1 MAFHGLFVGINRHAS
16 NKISE
21 LSFARRDAT
30 ALHALFTDTLGGDTK
45 LITDEQATRAAIE
58 EDLGRLTTCDE
69 GDVVVI
75 SFSGHG
81 TPTRQLVTY
90 GADLRDLDRSCL
102 PLDVL
107 ADWLSRIPARRLICI
122 LDCCFSGGMGA
133 KALEVESTPRDVSS
147 VEDLLEQMSGEGR
160 LVFTASTATER
171 AWENSKLR
179 HGLLTHHLLEALQ
192 GAEEVIESG
201 KISLYRMLEHVT
213 KRVIDFSSRSGKTQ
227 RPTVRGKLDGDITW
241 PVFTPG
247 ALYRAAFPELVRQT
261 ITADIQSLA
270 AYGFPQGLL
279 DAWAGAI
286 PSLNQLQLDA
296 VNEYGLLDGEHLVVS
311 APTSSG
317 KTMVGELAA
326 LKGAL
331 ERRRAFFLLPL
342 KALVN
347 DKLRHFNSVYGAFGI
362 RTIKATGDSTT
373 DDMAPLMRG
382 QYDVCLMTYEKFAA
396 LVLGNP
402 YLLDQVGTLV
412 VDEVQMVADNSRGAN
427 LEFVLTLLRI
437 SRRQGTE
444 PQFIALS
451 AVIGDTNGLERWLGA
466 RLLRRTERPVPI
478 DEGVLRA
485 DGSFRFVSSDTGEE
499 KVITGFVRPEYRSA
513 TNPHASQNYVIP
525 LTRRLVG
532 EDKSVIVFR
541 ETKGKAR
548 GCARYLAESLDLPP
562 AQSVIDSLPAGD
574 PSTASGNLRE
584 TLQGGVAFHI
594 ADLDPEER
602 QVVEDEF
609 RSRGSSIK
617 VIAATT
623 TLAMGVNTPT
633 EAVVIAGLTHPGDNP
648 QPYSVAEYKNIAGRA
663 GRLPF
668 TERGASFL
676 LALSPHEE
684 DYFWSKYVKGQPEDL
699 ISRFL
704 ASSTDLRSLIL
715 RVLASLPKTVQGLT
729 ADEIIAFLEESF
741 GAFQRRQIQPN
752 WSWDKTA
759 LLEALH
765 SLKTHQ
771 LVETNPEGRYRPS
784 ELGRFA
790 GEAGVEVE
798 SIVRLVDAF
807 RRVDPEQINDPALI
821 AATQLTVELDN
832 VYFPVNKKGAAK
844 EIQTWSSEIRLQN
857 VPHSLIHALGLRVAE
872 TSQVAR
878 RAKKA
883 AACLLWISDL
893 PMSDIENRLT
903 KHGGRFEGAAG
914 PVLAARA
921 RTCDLLP
928 TVCRVAEIV
937 HPGLDLGARAERLLT
952 RLEVGVPPAAIDL
965 ATHAGS
971 RLSRGDYRSLLEAG
985 TCSVDTLENC
995 SDEELLKLLSGSRSK
1010 LAFVRA
1016 AITSYR
1022 AQQDEQS
1029 ISPPIIPPYES

>member
-1 MAFHGLFVGINRHAS
+1 MGFYGLFIGVNRHES
-16 NKISE
+16 NLINE
-21 LSFARRDAT
+21 LSFARRDAI
-30 ALHALFTDTLGGDTK
+30 ALHALFTDTLGGETK
-45 LITDEQATRAAIE
+45 LLTDEQATRGAIE
-58 EDLGRLTTCDE
+58 EGLSHLTACDE
-69 GDVVVI
+69 DDVVVI

-81 TPTRQLVTY
+81 TPTRQIVTY
-90 GADLRDLDRSCL
+90 DADRRDLEGSCI
-102 PLDVL
+102 PLDTL
-107 ADWLSRIPARRLICI
+107 AGWLSRIRARHLVCI

-133 KALEVESTPRDVSS
+133 KALEVESTPRELSS
-147 VEDLLEQMSGEGR
+147 VEELLEQMSGEGR
-160 LVFTASTATER
+160 LVFTASTATEK
-171 AWENSKLR
+171 AWENARLR
-179 HGLLTHHLLEALQ
+179 HGLLTYHLLEALQ
-192 GAEEVIESG
+192 GAEEVVQGG
-201 KISLYRMLEHVT
+201 KISVYRLLEHVT
-213 KRVIDFSSRSGKTQ
+213 KRVTDFSSRSGKTQ
-227 RPTVRGKLDGDITW
+227 HPTVRGKLDGEIAW

-247 ALYRAAFPELVRQT
+247 VLYRTAFPEQGRQT
-261 ITADIQSLA
+261 VTGAIQSLA
-270 AYGFPQGLL
+270 AYSFPQGLL

-296 VNEYGLLDGEHLVVS
+296 INEYGLLDGDHLVVS

-317 KTMVGELAA
+317 KTMIGELAA
-326 LKGAL
+326 LKGIL

-347 DKLRHFNSVYGAFGI
+347 DKLRHFNGVYGDFGI

-382 QYDVCLMTYEKFAA
+382 QYDICLMTYEKFAA

-402 YLLDQVGTLV
+402 QLLDQVGTVV
-412 VDEVQMVADNSRGAN
+412 VDEVQMVADVSRGAN

-437 SRRQGTE
+437 GRRQGTE

-499 KVITGFVRPEYRSA
+499 KVIPGFIRPEYRSA
-513 TNPHASQNYVIP
+513 SNPQASQNYVIP
-525 LTRRLVG
+525 LARKLAG
-532 EDKSVIVFR
+532 DGKSLIIFR
-541 ETKGKAR
+541 ETKGEAR

-562 AQSVIDSLPAGD
+562 AQAVIEALPAGD
-574 PSTASGNLRE
+574 PSTASGQLRE

-602 QVVEDEF
+602 QIVEDEF
-609 RSRGSSIK
+609 RSRDSSIK

-623 TLAMGVNTPT
+623 TLAMGVNTPA
-633 EAVVIAGLTHPGDNP
+633 EAVVIAGLTHPGDTP

-684 DYFWSKYVKGQPEDL
+684 SQLWSKYVKGQPEDL
-699 ISRFL
+699 TSRFL
-704 ASSTDLRSLIL
+704 ANSTDQRSLIL
-715 RVLASLPKTVQGLT
+715 RVLASVPKTVQGLT
-729 ADEIIAFLEESF
+729 ASEVIAFLEESF
-741 GAFQRRQIQPN
+741 GAFQRRQLQPG
-752 WSWDKTA
+752 WSWDKTG

-771 LVETNPEGRYRPS
+771 LVEASAEGRYRPS

-807 RRVDPEQINDPALI
+807 RRVDPNQISDPALI
-821 AATQLTVELDN
+821 TAAQLTAELDN
-832 VYFPVNKKGAAK
+832 VYFPVNKKGAVK
-844 EIQTWSSEIRLQN
+844 EAQTWTSEIRLQG
-857 VPHSLIHALGLRVAE
+857 VPYELIHALGLRVTE
-872 TSQVAR
+872 TAQTAR

-893 PMSDIENRLT
+893 SMSEIENRLT
-903 KHGGRFEGAAG
+903 KHGGRFDGAAG

-921 RTCDLLP
+921 RACDLLP

-937 HPGLDLGARAERLLT
+937 HTGLDLGERAARLLT
-952 RLEVGVPPAAIDL
+952 RLEVGVPHAAIDL

-971 RLSRGDYRSLLEAG
+971 RLSRGDYRNLLAAG
-985 TCSVDTLENC
+985 MCSIDALEQYP
-995 SDEELLKLLSGSRSK
+995 DENLLKLLSGNQSK
-1010 LAFVRA
+1010 LVAVRA
-1016 AITSYR
+1016 AIR
-1022 AQQDEQS
+1022 AYKSQKDEES
-1029 ISPPIIPPYES
+1029 SPTPMIPPYEG

>member
-1 MAFHGLFVGINRHAS
+1 MAFYGLFVGINRHAS
-16 NKISE
+16 SKINE
-21 LSFARRDAT
+21 LSFASRDAV
-30 ALHALFTDTLGGDTK
+30 ALHALFTDTLGGDTR
-45 LITDEQATRAAIE
+45 LVTDELATRAAVE
-58 EDLGRLTTCDE
+58 GELGRLAGCDAD
-69 GDVVVI
+69 DVVVV

-90 GADLRDLDRSCL
+90 DADPRNLDGTCI

-107 ADWLSRIPARRLICI
+107 SGWLSRIPARRLICI

-133 KALEVESTPRDVSS
+133 KALEVESTPRDISS
-147 VEDLLEQMSGEGR
+147 VEEALEQMSGDGR
-160 LVFTASTATER
+160 LIFTASTATER

-179 HGLLTHHLLEALQ
+179 HGLLTHHMLEALQ
-192 GAEEVIESG
+192 GAEEVVQGG
-201 KISLYRMLEHVT
+201 KISVYRLLEHVT
-213 KRVIDFSSRSGKTQ
+213 KRVIDFSSRTGKMQ
-227 RPTVRGKLDGDITW
+227 RPTVRGKLDGEITW
-241 PVFTPG
+241 PVFAPG
-247 ALYRAAFPELVRQT
+247 ALYRAAFPELARQT

-296 VNEYGLLDGEHLVVS
+296 VNVYGLLDGDHLVVS

-317 KTMVGELAA
+317 KTMIGELAA

-347 DKLRHFNSVYGAFGI
+347 DKLRHFNAVYGPFGI

-382 QYDVCLMTYEKFAA
+382 QYDICLMTYEKFAA
-396 LVLGNP
+396 LALGNP
-402 YLLDQVGTLV
+402 YLLDQVGTVV
-412 VDEVQMVADNSRGAN
+412 VDEVQMVADESRGAN
-427 LEFVLTLLRI
+427 LEFLLTLLRI
-437 SRRQGTE
+437 GRRQGIE

-466 RLLRRTERPVPI
+466 RLLRMTERPVPI

-499 KVITGFVRPEYRSA
+499 KIIPGLVRPEYRNVS
-513 TNPHASQNYVIP
+513 NPRSSQNYVIP
-525 LTRRLVG
+525 LARKLVG
-532 EDKSVIVFR
+532 EGKSVIVFR
-541 ETKGKAR
+541 EVKGDAR
-548 GCARYLAESLDLPP
+548 GCARYLAQSLDLPP
-562 AQSVIDSLPAGD
+562 AQAVIDSLPAGD
-574 PSTASGNLRE
+574 PSTASGQLRE
-584 TLQGGVAFHI
+584 ALQGGVAFHI

-602 QVVEDEF
+602 QLVEDEF
-609 RSRGSSIK
+609 RSPGSSIK

-623 TLAMGVNTPT
+623 TLAMGVNTPA
-633 EAVVIAGLTHPGDNP
+633 EAVIIAGLTHPGDTP
-648 QPYSVAEYKNIAGRA
+648 KPYSVAEYKNMAGRA

-676 LALSPHEE
+676 LAPSPHEE
-684 DYFWSKYVKGQPEDL
+684 DYFWSKYVKGQPEDVT
-699 ISRFL
+699 SRFL
-704 ASSTDLRSLIL
+704 AGSTDQRSLIL
-715 RVLASLPKTVQGLT
+715 RVLASVPKTVQGLT

-741 GAFQRRQIQPN
+741 GAFQRRQTQPG
-752 WSWDKTA
+752 WSWDKTG

-771 LVETNPEGRYRPS
+771 LVEASPEGRYRPT

-798 SIVRLVDAF
+798 TVVRLVDAF
-807 RRVDPEQINDPALI
+807 RRVGPEQINDPALI

-832 VYFPVNKKGAAK
+832 IYFPVNKKGAAK
-844 EIQTWSSEIRLQN
+844 EAQTWTSEVRLQG
-857 VPHSLIHALGLRVAE
+857 VPQGIVHALGLRVSE
-872 TSQVAR
+872 TAQVAR

-903 KHGGRFEGAAG
+903 KHGGKFDGAAG
-914 PVLAARA
+914 PVMGARA

-928 TVCRVAEIV
+928 TVCRVAEMV

-952 RLEVGVPPAAIDL
+952 RLEVGVPPAAVDL

-971 RLSRGDYRSLLEAG
+971 RLSRGDYRCLLEAG
-985 TCSVDTLENC
+985 VCSVDAIEKC
-995 SDEELLKLLSGSRSK
+995 PDEELLRLLSGSRPK
-1010 LAFVRA
+1010 LAAVRA
-1016 AITSYR
+1016 AATSYR
-1022 AQQDEQS
+1022 AQQEEQE

>member
-1 MAFHGLFVGINRHAS
+1 MAFYGLFVGINRHAS
-16 NKISE
+16 SKINE
-21 LSFARRDAT
+21 LSFASRDAV
-30 ALHALFTDTLGGDTK
+30 ALHALFTDTLGGDTR
-45 LITDEQATRAAIE
+45 LVTDELATRAAVE
-58 EDLGRLTTCDE
+58 EELGRLAGCDAD
-69 GDVVVI
+69 DVVVV

-90 GADLRDLDRSCL
+90 DADPRDLEGTCV

-107 ADWLSRIPARRLICI
+107 SGWLSRIPARRLICV

-133 KALEVESTPRDVSS
+133 KALEVESTPRDISS
-147 VEDLLEQMSGEGR
+147 VEEALEQMSGDGR
-160 LVFTASTATER
+160 LIFTASTATER

-179 HGLLTHHLLEALQ
+179 HGLLTHHLLEALR
-192 GAEEVIESG
+192 GAEEVVQGG
-201 KISLYRMLEHVT
+201 KISVYRLLEHVT
-213 KRVIDFSSRSGKTQ
+213 KRVIDFSSRTGKTQ
-227 RPTVRGKLDGDITW
+227 RPTVRGKLDGEITW

-247 ALYRAAFPELVRQT
+247 ALYRAAFPELARQT
-261 ITADIQSLA
+261 VTADIQSLA

-296 VNEYGLLDGEHLVVS
+296 VNEYGLLDGDHLVVS

-317 KTMVGELAA
+317 KTMIGELAA

-347 DKLRHFNSVYGAFGI
+347 DKLRHFNAVYGPFGI

-382 QYDVCLMTYEKFAA
+382 QYDLCLMTYEKFAA
-396 LVLGNP
+396 LALGNP
-402 YLLDQVGTLV
+402 YLLDQVGTVV
-412 VDEVQMVADNSRGAN
+412 VDEVQMVADESRGAN

-437 SRRQGTE
+437 GRRHGTE

-466 RLLRRTERPVPI
+466 RQLRRTERPVPI

-499 KVITGFVRPEYRSA
+499 KVIPGLIRPEYRNVA
-513 TNPHASQNYVIP
+513 NPRSSQNYVIP
-525 LTRRLVG
+525 LARKLVG
-532 EDKSVIVFR
+532 EGKSVIVFR
-541 ETKGKAR
+541 EMKGDAR
-548 GCARYLAESLDLPP
+548 GCARYLAQSLDLPP
-562 AQSVIDSLPAGD
+562 AQAVIDSLPAGD
-574 PSTASGNLRE
+574 PSTASGQLRE
-584 TLQGGVAFHI
+584 ALQGGVAFHI
-594 ADLDPEER
+594 ADLDSEER
-602 QVVEDEF
+602 QLVEDEF
-609 RSRGSSIK
+609 RSPGSSIK

-623 TLAMGVNTPT
+623 TLAMGVNTPA
-633 EAVVIAGLTHPGDNP
+633 EAVIIAGLTHPGDTP
-648 QPYSVAEYKNIAGRA
+648 KPYSVAEYKNMAGRA

-676 LALSPHEE
+676 LAPSPHEE
-684 DYFWSKYVKGQPEDL
+684 DYFWSKYVKGQPEDVT
-699 ISRFL
+699 SRFL
-704 ASSTDLRSLIL
+704 AGSTDQRSLIL
-715 RVLASLPKTVQGLT
+715 RVLASVPKTVQGLT

-741 GAFQRRQIQPN
+741 GAFQRRQTQPG
-752 WSWDKTA
+752 WSWDKTG

-771 LVETNPEGRYRPS
+771 LVEVTPEGRYRPT

-798 SIVRLVDAF
+798 TVVRLVDAF
-807 RRVDPEQINDPALI
+807 RRVGPEQINDPALI

-832 VYFPVNKKGAAK
+832 IYFPVNKKGAAK
-844 EIQTWSSEIRLQN
+844 EAQTWTSEVRLQG
-857 VPHSLIHALGLRVAE
+857 VPQGIVHALGLRVSE
-872 TSQVAR
+872 TAQVAR

-903 KHGGRFEGAAG
+903 KHGGRFDGAAG
-914 PVLAARA
+914 PVMGARA

-928 TVCRVAEIV
+928 TVCRVAEMV

-952 RLEVGVPPAAIDL
+952 RLEVGVPPAAVDL

-971 RLSRGDYRSLLEAG
+971 RLSRGDYRGLLEAG
-985 TCSVDTLENC
+985 VCSVDAVEKC
-995 SDEELLKLLSGSRSK
+995 PDEELLRLLSGSRPK
-1010 LAFVRA
+1010 LAAVRA
-1016 AITSYR
+1016 AAASYR
-1022 AQQDEQS
+1022 AQQEEGA
-1029 ISPPIIPPYES
+1029 ISPPLIPPYEG

>member
-1 MAFHGLFVGINRHAS
+1 MAFYGLFVGINRHAS
-16 NKISE
+16 DLINE
-21 LSFARRDAT
+21 LSFARSDAV
-30 ALHALFTDTLGGDTK
+30 ALHALFTDTLGGNTRL
-45 LITDEQATRAAIE
+45 LIDEQATRSAIE
-58 EDLGRLTTCDE
+58 EELRGLTACGED
-69 GDVVVI
+69 DVVVI

-81 TPTRQLVTY
+81 TTTHQIVTY
-90 GADLRDLDRSCL
+90 DADRRDLEGTCI
-102 PLDVL
+102 PLDAL
-107 ADWLSRIPARRLICI
+107 AGWLSRIPVRRLVCI

-133 KALEVESTPRDVSS
+133 KVLEVESTPRDLSS
-147 VEDLLEQMSGEGR
+147 VEELLEQMSGEGR
-160 LVFTASTATER
+160 LVFTASTSAEK
-171 AWENSKLR
+171 AWENARLR
-179 HGLLTHHLLEALQ
+179 HGLLTYHLLEALQ
-192 GAEEVIESG
+192 GAEEVMQGG
-201 KISLYRMLEHVT
+201 KISVYRLLEHVT
-213 KRVIDFSSRSGKTQ
+213 KRVVDFSSRWGKTQ
-227 RPTVRGKLDGDITW
+227 HPTVRGKLDGEITW
-241 PVFTPG
+241 PVFAPG
-247 ALYRAAFPELVRQT
+247 SLYRAAFPELVRQT
-261 ITADIQSLA
+261 VTEDIQSLA
-270 AYGFPQGLL
+270 TYGFPQGLL

-296 VNEYGLLDGEHLVVS
+296 INEFGLLDGEHLVVS

-317 KTMVGELAA
+317 KTMIGELAA

-347 DKLRHFNSVYGAFGI
+347 DKLRHFNAVYGAFGI

-402 YLLDQVGTLV
+402 YLLDQVGTVV
-412 VDEVQMVADNSRGAN
+412 VDEVQMVADESRGAN

-437 SRRQGTE
+437 GRRHGTE

-499 KVITGFVRPEYRSA
+499 KVIPGFIRPAYRSA
-513 TNPHASQNYVIP
+513 SNPHASQNYVIP
-525 LTRRLVG
+525 LARRLVG
-532 EDKSVIVFR
+532 EGKSVIVFR
-541 ETKGKAR
+541 EMKGEAR

-562 AQSVIDSLPAGD
+562 AQAVLDSLPAGD
-574 PSTASGNLRE
+574 PSTASSNLRE
-584 TLQGGVAFHI
+584 TLQGGVAFHV

-609 RSRGSSIK
+609 RSPDSTIK

-623 TLAMGVNTPT
+623 TLAMGVNTPA
-633 EAVVIAGLTHPGDNP
+633 EAVIIAGLTHPGDTP
-648 QPYSVAEYKNIAGRA
+648 KPYSVAEYKNIAGRA

-676 LALSPHEE
+676 LALSPHDE
-684 DYFWSKYVKGQPEDL
+684 DYFWSRYVKGQPEDL
-699 ISRFL
+699 TSRFL
-704 ASSTDLRSLIL
+704 AGSTDQRSLIL
-715 RVLASLPKTVQGLT
+715 RVLASVPKTIQGLT
-729 ADEIIAFLEESF
+729 ADEIVAFMEESF
-741 GAFQRRQIQPN
+741 GAFQRRQRQPD
-752 WSWDKTA
+752 WSWDKTG

-771 LVETNPEGRYRPS
+771 LVEASPEGRYRPS

-807 RRVDPEQINDPALI
+807 RRVGPEQINDPALI

-844 EIQTWSSEIRLQN
+844 ETQTWTSEIRLQN
-857 VPHSLIHALGLRVAE
+857 VPQSLIHALGLRVAE
-872 TSQVAR
+872 TAQVAR

-893 PMSDIENRLT
+893 SMSDIENRLT
-903 KHGGRFEGAAG
+903 KHGGRFDGAAG

-937 HPGLDLGARAERLLT
+937 HPGLDLSARAARLLT
-952 RLEVGVPPAAIDL
+952 RLEVGVPPAAVDL

-971 RLSRGDYRSLLEAG
+971 RLSRGDYRRLLEAG
-985 TCSVDTLENC
+985 MCSIDALEKC
-995 SDEELLKLLSGSRSK
+995 PDEELITLLSGSRAK
-1010 LAFVRA
+1010 LSAVRA
-1016 AITSYR
+1016 AITAYR
-1022 AQQDEQS
+1022 TQQDVQS
-1029 ISPPIIPPYES
+1029 VTAPIIPAYES

>member
-1 MAFHGLFVGINRHAS
+1 MAFYGLFVGINRHS
-16 NKISE
+16 SKLINE
-21 LSFARRDAT
+21 LSFARRDAV
-30 ALHALFTDTLGGDTK
+30 AMHALFTDTLGGDTK
-45 LITDEQATRAAIE
+45 LLTDEEATRAAIE
-58 EDLGRLTTCDE
+58 EELGRLTTCSKD
-69 GDVVVI
+69 DVVVI

-81 TPTRQLVTY
+81 APTHQLVTY
-90 GADLRDLDRSCL
+90 DADRRNLEGTCI
-102 PLDVL
+102 PLDVF
-107 ADWLSRIPARRLICI
+107 AGWLSRIPARRLVCI

-133 KALEVESTPRDVSS
+133 KGLDVESTPRDPSS
-147 VEDLLEQMSGEGR
+147 VEELLDQMSGEGR
-160 LVFTASTATER
+160 LIFTASTSTEK
-171 AWENSKLR
+171 AWENAKLR

-192 GAEEVIESG
+192 GAEEVVQG
-201 KISLYRMLEHVT
+201 AKISLYRLLEHVT
-213 KRVIDFSSRSGKTQ
+213 RRVIDFSSRLGKTQ
-227 RPTVRGKLDGDITW
+227 NPTVRGTLDGDITW

-247 ALYRAAFPELVRQT
+247 ELYRKAFPELVRRTVTQE
-261 ITADIQSLA
+261 IQSLA
-270 AYGFPQGLL
+270 AYGFPQGVL

-296 VNEYGLLDGEHLVVS
+296 VNEYALLDGEHLVVS

-317 KTMVGELAA
+317 KTMIGELAA

-347 DKLRHFNSVYGAFGI
+347 DKLRHFNNVYGAFGI

-382 QYDVCLMTYEKFAA
+382 QYDICLMTYEKFAA
-396 LVLGNP
+396 LALGNP
-402 YLLDQVGTLV
+402 FLLDQVGTVV
-412 VDEVQMVADNSRGAN
+412 VDEVQMVTDKSRGAN

-437 SRRQGTE
+437 GRRHGTE

-466 RLLRRTERPVPI
+466 RLLQRTERPVPI
-478 DEGVLRA
+478 DEGILRS
-485 DGSFRFVSSDTGEE
+485 DGSFRYISSDTGEE
-499 KVITGFVRPEYRSA
+499 KVINGYVRPEYRSA
-513 TNPHASQNYVIP
+513 SDPRASQNYIIP

-532 EDKSVIVFR
+532 ESKSVIVFR

-548 GCARYLAESLDLPP
+548 GCARYLAQSLGLPP
-562 AQSVIDSLPAGD
+562 AQAVIDSLPAGD
-574 PSTASGNLRE
+574 PSTASSNLRE

-594 ADLDPEER
+594 ADLDTEER
-602 QVVEDEF
+602 QLIEDEF
-609 RSRGSSIK
+609 RSPNSSIR

-623 TLAMGVNTPT
+623 TLAMGVNTPA
-633 EAVVIAGLTHPGDNP
+633 EAVIIAGLTHPGDNP

-668 TERGASFL
+668 TDRGASYL

-684 DYFWSKYVKGQPEDL
+684 EYFWTNYVKGQPEDL
-699 ISRFL
+699 TSRFL
-704 ASSTDLRSLIL
+704 AGSTDQRSLIL
-715 RVLASLPKTVQGLT
+715 RVLASAPKTVQGLT

-741 GAFQRRQIQPN
+741 GAFQRRQKQPD
-752 WSWDKTA
+752 WSWDKTG

-771 LVETNPEGRYRPS
+771 LVEVSPEGRYRPS

-807 RRVDPEQINDPALI
+807 RRLGPDQINDPALI
-821 AATQLTVELDN
+821 TAAQLTVELDD
-832 VYFPVNKKGAAK
+832 VYFPINKRGAAK
-844 EIQTWSSEIRLQN
+844 ENQTWTSEIRLQS
-857 VPHSLIHALGLRVAE
+857 VPQILVHALGLRVAD
-872 TSQVAR
+872 TAQGAR

-893 PMSDIENRLT
+893 PMSHIENVLT
-903 KHGGRFEGAAG
+903 KHGGRFDGASG
-914 PVLAARA
+914 SVLATRA

-928 TVCRVAEIV
+928 TVSKVAAIV
-937 HPGLDLGARAERLLT
+937 HPSLDLNGRMERLLT
-952 RLEVGVPPAAIDL
+952 RLEVGVPPAAVDL

-971 RLSRGDYRSLLEAG
+971 RLARGDYRSLLEAG
-985 TCSVDTLENC
+985 LCSIEAIENC
-995 SDEELLKLLSGSRSK
+995 LDEELLKLLSGNKAK
-1010 LAFVRA
+1010 LSAVRA
-1016 AITSYR
+1016 ATKAYR
-1022 AQQDEQS
+1022 RQQDEHS
-1029 ISPPIIPPYES
+1029 IPSPIIPPYES